1 MDKNQFQPA
10 YLDDCRGLSLKKM
23 DSAEVAL
30 YLFLYGC
37 VGERWRWRDRL
48 LLTERQLE
56 ALLAPPGTSVHVL
69 YVDNV
74 AAGYI
79 ELAKSDESTKIVYLG
94 LCPDYI
100 GKDLGKHLLSYGIE
114 QAWNDNAKR
123 LWLHTCNMDSP
134 YTLNNYIKHG
144 FSIYK
149 VHKQSRSKLHI

>member
-1 MDKNQFQPA
+1 MMDKNQFQPA

-23 DSAEVAL
+23 DAGEVAL

-48 LLTERQLE
+48 LLTQRQLE
-56 ALLAPPGTSVHVL
+56 ALPVAPGNSIYVL
-69 YVDNV
+69 YLDNV
-74 AAGYI
+74 AAGCI
-79 ELAKSDESTKIVYLG
+79 ELTKSDKSTKIVYFG

-123 LWLHTCNMDSP
+123 L
-134 YTLNNYIKHG
+134 
-144 FSIYK
+144 
-149 VHKQSRSKLHI
+149 

>member
-1 MDKNQFQPA
+1 MMDKNQFQPA

-23 DSAEVAL
+23 DAGEVAL

-48 LLTERQLE
+48 LLTQRQLE
-56 ALLAPPGTSVHVL
+56 ALPVAPGNSIYVL

-74 AAGYI
+74 AAGCI
-79 ELAKSDESTKIVYLG
+79 ELTKSDKSTKIVYFG

-123 LWLHTCNMDSP
+123 L
-134 YTLNNYIKHG
+134 
-144 FSIYK
+144 
-149 VHKQSRSKLHI
+149 